1 MLFCIKVAVK
11 LIATYLLVKLELFLN
26 ETCKTSRHE
35 NDDETLMNL
44 KQLDKSRIQQVNF
57 LHKM

>member
-11 LIATYLLVKLELFLN
+11 LIATYLLVKVELFLD
-26 ETCKTSRHE
+26 ETWKISRLE

-44 KQLDKSRIQQVNF
+44 EQLDKSPVQPVNF
-57 LHKM
+57 FA